1 MWRLPIRCRLLTKRL
16 WSPRKSGRSSREHPP
31 SPNWS
36 INRSINPSSSSSLYF
51 LRRRCDQKI
60 VAAQPV
66 EAIKRGGLVAFRQRG
81 IVEHGIHKVVDVAV
95 VGEHGLTDVNQFA
108 GALADDVD
116 AQ

>member
-1 MWRLPIRCRLLTKRL
+1 MWRLPIRCRPLTKRL
-16 WSPRKSGRSSREHPP
+16 WFPKRTGLSFREHPP
-31 SPNWS
+31 SP
-36 INRSINPSSSSSLYF
+36 NRSINPSSSSSLYF
-51 LRRRCDQKI
+51 LCRRCGQKI
-60 VAAQPV
+60 VAAQSV

-81 IVEHGIHKVVDVAV
+81 IVEHSIHKVIDVAV